1 MENSGKLTK
10 FLIHVFEDEEFKKKP
25 DNFSPNP
32 ISLPVN
38 PESFT
43 KNYKIEV
50 NNDQAAGNQ
59 STDPRFNKI
68 PPRELKLD
76 FIFDGTK
83 TIQGYKYNDPKDT
96 TVKRQL
102 EIFLKAVYD
111 LKGDIHKPHFL
122 KLIYGEGFEFQGV
135 LTNLDLNYTL
145 FEPNGDP
152 LRVKASATFLH
163 YVGQKERVAEQ
174 RNESPDLTHAR
185 QVKAGDRL
193 DNMITD
199 IYNNA
204 KYITQVARANG
215 LTSFRKLAPGRE
227 LVFPPLD
234 KQANE

>member
-1 MENSGKLTK
+1 MENNGKLAK
-10 FLIHVFEDEEFKKKP
+10 FLIHVFDDEEFKKRS
-25 DNFSPNP
+25 NISPNP

-50 NNDQAAGNQ
+50 NSDQASGNQ
-59 STDPRFNKI
+59 STDSRFNKT

-76 FIFDGTK
+76 FIFDGTN
-83 TIQGYKYNDPKDT
+83 TIQGYKYNDTSDKS
-96 TVKRQL
+96 VKKQL

-122 KLIYGEGFEFQGV
+122 KIIYGDGFEFQGI

-145 FEPNGDP
+145 FESNGDP

-163 YVGQKERVAEQ
+163 YVGQRERVAEQ

-193 DNMITD
+193 DNMTTD

-204 KYITQVARANG
+204 KYVTQVARANG
-215 LTSFRKLAPGRE
+215 LTSFRKLTPGAE
-227 LVFPPLD
+227 LVFPPID